1 MRMISEADKKRIRK
15 KYGRNLLSYL
25 IIANVEA
32 FGDPNKDL
40 EKEIETAYIYLR
52 ED

>member
-1 MRMISEADKKRIRK
+1 MRVLSEAEKKRIRK

-32 FGDPNKDL
+32 FGDENKDL
-40 EKEIETAYIYLR
+40 EKEIETAYNYLK